1 MRNITSTVYDL
12 LLNMRSHFLGVG
24 LQQKFSHEEPLRA
37 ELYNSYRMKQHGER
51 VASLHGIIETKI
63 HDRLLKR
70 LDNNEKILL
79 EVRNLLVEAV
89 REKRNIT
96 PASEWL
102 LDNFY
107 LIEEQIAIGRK
118 HLPKGYSQN
127 LPILS
132 NGNSARLP
140 RVYDIAL
147 EIISHSDGRV
157 DINNLSSFIES
168 YQITSKLTIGELW
181 AIPIMLR
188 LALIENLRRIAT
200 RIAID
205 RIDINIAGYW
215 SNELKKTAENNPK
228 DLILKIADMARSMPS
243 LSSAFVSEFS
253 RELQVKGPAHSLPLT
268 WMEQQLTEL
277 GDTVGEL
284 IIFENQKQAAD
295 QVSISNSIKS
305 LRLLSTT
312 EWKSFVENLSEVNK
326 ILCKD
331 IDGIYKNMDFATRDY
346 YRHVIENI
354 ARKSMFSETDIA
366 EIVLNLAIE
375 KNEQGAPVRERHV
388 GYFLIDKGLQQTQRA
403 AHVKFSTKEKFGH
416 FFKNDHLQLYAGS
429 IILLTIIL
437 VAITCLYF
445 YRFNI
450 NLWIIGGIGIMSFV
464 GLSQFATWIINW
476 ITTLVVKPKLLPK
489 MDFTKSIPPQCYTMV
504 AIPSMIGSL
513 EMIDDLVEALE
524 VRYLANPNK
533 GLVYSLITDFK
544 DADEQH
550 LPGDEALI
558 NYTRQSI
565 ESLNKKYEQT
575 GRCVFYLFHRNRE
588 WNKKEKKWI
597 GYERKRGKLAALNT
611 FLRNQNN
618 NAFSVISGDLKTL
631 PFIKY
636 IITLDADTQLP
647 RETAAKLISSMAH
660 PLSMPVYDNHKKR
673 IVHGYGILQPR
684 VSASLPRGNSSWY
697 AKIHS
702 NDSGLDPYT
711 RITSDVYQDLF
722 GEGSFIGKGIYD
734 IDAFEMVLGSRFPEN
749 RVLSHDLLE
758 GSYLR
763 CGLVTDIQL
772 YEDYPE
778 KYITDVSRRHRWV
791 RGDWQIASW
800 ALPFSPGADGKL
812 ASNHLSGLS
821 HWKILD
827 NLRRSLVAPA
837 LLILLVFGWLVMPHP
852 VFWTIGLGLVFIL
865 PAILNSLWQLAHL
878 PKDLEFIPHLKET
891 GKAFL
896 DMLYPALFNMAC
908 LPFEAYINMDA
919 IVRTNWRLIFSRR
932 KLLEWSPSHNHK
944 FKPRRSLGKF
954 YLVMWICPFIILLV
968 TAFAI
973 QKTMFIIL
981 YASPVLAL
989 WLLAPFIAWRISK
1002 PGTRRI
1008 AELASD
1014 ELIYLRKLSRKTW
1027 AFFEDFINEK
1037 NNYLPPDNYQVHPVE
1052 VVANRTSPTNIGIA
1066 LLSHLSA
1073 VDFGYASFPG
1083 LINSMKETF
1092 KTMHKMERF
1101 RGHFY
1106 NWYDTISLQPL
1117 NPKYISSVDSGNLAG
1132 HLVVLKQ
1139 GLLSMPDQP
1148 IIQSEI
1154 FIGLKTTFRIL
1165 QENLK
1170 ENEFSQ
1176 FKLLSETLN
1185 KAIEHHPDSLFA
1197 FHDVVKI
1204 LFTEIKKVE
1213 NNFQGIP
1220 NYWINKF
1227 STQVQESID
1236 TIKAYVPWLEISER
1250 NEIPQIPFFSKIP
1263 SWAELADATNIIKNE
1278 IENSYST
1285 GDEKSITSLP
1295 ANCQELVQKGASSTI
1310 ELLSAIQAL
1319 MDDCTMF
1326 AEIEFDFL
1334 YDQSNNLLHIGYNVD
1349 AHEKDRGYYD
1359 LLASEARLAVFIGIA
1374 QGKLPQE
1381 SWFALGRL
1389 LTYTRKS
1396 PVLLSWSGSMFEYLM
1411 PQLVMPTY
1419 ANTLLEQTNRSMV
1432 QRQIDYG
1439 NQRNVPWGISE
1450 SGYNMVD
1457 SNLNYQYRAFGVPD
1471 LGLKRGLSDDL
1482 VIAPYATIMALMVK
1496 PHEALQ
1502 NLQSMS
1508 HKDFEGKYGFYEA
1521 VDYTPSRLP
1530 RGKDHVPICSFMV
1543 HHQGMSFLSLA
1554 SVLLGQQMQKRFE
1567 DDPQLQS
1574 AILLL
1579 QERIPR
1585 ASIFYAHTSDIVDT
1599 KPATSNPQL
1608 RIIHS
1613 PLTTIPEVQLLSNGR
1628 YHVAISNAGG
1638 GYSHWNNL
1646 AINRWREDGTLDNK
1660 GTFCYIK
1667 DLSSGE
1673 FWSNT
1678 FQPTLRKS
1686 KTYEALFSQ
1695 GHAEFKRVDNGFET
1709 KTEIVVSPEDDLEL
1723 RRVRVINRNG
1733 SSKKIRMSSFA
1744 EVVIAPQA
1752 ADEAHPAF
1760 SNLFVQ
1766 TKIYP
1771 NQSTII
1777 CTRRPKSNNEQPPWM
1792 FHLVTA
1798 DGIAAGKAVF
1808 ETDRSHFIGRG
1819 RSVVNPMAMENGFT
1833 MSGADGSVLDP
1844 CVSISYE
1851 FELKPNQ
1858 TATFDIIT
1866 GMSDSKELCESL
1878 MYKYQDKHIKNRAFE
1893 LSWTHNQV
1901 ILHQINASEGEA
1913 QLYVRMAGSIIY
1925 PNAHLRAA
1933 AEIIRSNFKGQNG
1946 LWSYSISGDI
1956 PIVLLR
1962 VHDIQN
1968 LPLVIQMI
1976 KAHAYWRMKGIAV
1989 DLLILNEDFGAYRQE
2004 LQEQIMNIVTASVN
2018 TTSNAQPG
2026 NIYVRRTEQVTNEDR
2041 ILFQTVARIIIDDHA
2056 GTLEEQVNKKI
2067 NTKPLPPALSPI
2079 SGNSGKIVE
2088 NPKLQLPPGLVFVN
2102 GYGGY
2107 TKDGKEY
2114 IMYSDAEKRTP
2125 APWANVIANYRFGTV
2140 ISESGAAYSW
2150 LENAHEFRLTPWHN
2164 DPVTDSC
2171 GEAFYIRDDEDG
2183 KFWSPM
2189 PLPATSKEAY
2199 ITRHGFGYTVFEHVE
2214 LGIHSETTVFVD
2226 IEKPVKFT
2234 SIRLK
2239 NLSGRE
2245 RKLSVTGYTEWVLG
2259 DLRSKSSMYIITEKD
2274 AETGALFSRNRYNS
2288 IFYEQVCFFT
2298 VDSTK
2303 MSFTCDRTEFIG
2315 RNGSLQSPAAM
2326 SRVKLS
2332 GKNGASMDAC
2342 AAIQIPIGLYT
2353 GEEKEIIFRLGAGN
2367 NEHEALNIIE
2377 TTNDPEFA
2385 NEALKKVHD
2394 FWNETLGIVH
2404 VKTPDAALNFLAN
2417 GWLVYQALACRVW
2430 GRSGYYQSG
2439 GAFGFRDQLQD
2450 VMALLHCKPEVA
2462 RNQIILSASRQF
2474 KEGDVQHWWHPPTGR
2489 GVRTNCSDD
2498 YLWLPFVAS
2507 KYIEHTGDWEILQ
2520 QSVSFIEGRPLNMHE
2535 DSYYDLPV
2543 YLNYFESLYNHCKLA
2558 IQHGL
2563 RFGKHGL
2570 PLIGSGDWNDGMD
2583 RVGNEGRGESVWLAY
2598 FLYSNLNS
2606 FATIAQHQNDVEFA
2620 DECLQQAKKLKEN
2633 IAKNAWDGEWYRR
2646 AYFDDGTP
2654 LGSSKN
2660 KECKIDSISQSW
2672 SLLSGGGSKQRST
2685 SGMNAVDKFLVDRT
2699 HGLIKLL
2706 DPAFDNSELEP
2717 GYIKG
2722 YVPGVRENGGQYT
2735 HAAIWA
2741 MMAFAALGENEKVWE
2756 LFSLINPVNHSK
2768 NEELVNKYKA
2778 EPYVVV
2784 ADIYSTPGHE
2794 GRGGWSW
2801 YTGSAGWMYQFI
2813 LESILGLKREGN
2825 KLLLQPCIPA
2835 EWDSFSISYRYEK
2848 TTYNIHIKNG
2858 EDKPL
2863 IILNGKEQKKK
2874 YIELQDD
2881 AGIQE
2886 IEIHLNSIKKETSIK
2901 EQVNEMK

>member
-1 MRNITSTVYDL
+1 MLNITGTVYDL
-12 LLNMRSHFLGVG
+12 LLSLRSHFLRAG
-24 LQQKFSHEEPLRA
+24 LQQKLSHEEPLRS
-37 ELYNSYRMKQHGER
+37 ELYNSWMMKQHGER
-51 VASLHGIIETKI
+51 VASLHGILETKNQ
-63 HDRLLKR
+63 DRLLRR

-79 EVRNLLVEAV
+79 EVRNLLVDAV
-89 REKRNIT
+89 KEKRNIT

-107 LIEEQIAIGRK
+107 LIEEQISIGRK

-132 NGNSARLP
+132 NGLSAKLP

-157 DINNLSSFIES
+157 DIGNLTSFIES
-168 YQITSKLTIGELW
+168 YQLTTKLTIGELW

-253 RELQVKGPAHSLPLT
+253 REFQVKGPAHTLPLT
-268 WMEQQLTEL
+268 WMEQQLAEL
-277 GDTVGEL
+277 GDTVGEQ

-331 IDGIYKNMDFATRDY
+331 LDGIYQNMDFATRDY
-346 YRHVIENI
+346 YRHIIESI
-354 ARKSMFSETDIA
+354 AKKSAFSETDIA
-366 EIVLNLAIE
+366 EMVINMAAE

-388 GYFLIDKGLQQTQRA
+388 GYFLIDKGLQITQRV
-403 AHVKFSTKEKFGH
+403 AHVKFSAKDKINR
-416 FFKNDHLQLYAGS
+416 FFKNDHLQLYTGS
-429 IILLTIIL
+429 IIFLTIIL
-437 VAITCLYF
+437 VNITCFYF
-445 YRFNI
+445 YRFNTK
-450 NLWIIGGIGIMSFV
+450 LWIIAGIGFLSFV

-489 MDFTKSIPPQCYTMV
+489 MDFTKSIPLQYYTMV
-504 AIPSMIGSL
+504 AIPSIIGSV
-513 EMIDDLVEALE
+513 EIIDDLVEALE
-524 VRYLANPNK
+524 VRYLANPNV
-533 GLVYSLITDFK
+533 GIVYALLTDFT
-544 DADEQH
+544 DAEVQH
-550 LPGDEALI
+550 LPEDETFI
-558 NYTRQSI
+558 NYARQSI
-565 ESLNKKYEQT
+565 ENLNKKYEQT
-575 GRCVFYLFHRNRE
+575 ERCIFYLFHRNRE
-588 WNKKEKKWI
+588 WNSKENKWI
-597 GYERKRGKLAALNT
+597 GYERKRGKLAALNA
-611 FLRNQNN
+611 FLRNKKEHT
-618 NAFSVISGDLKTL
+618 FSVICGDVNALTH
-631 PFIKY
+631 IKY

-647 RETAAKLISSMAH
+647 RETATKLISAMAH
-660 PLSMPVYDNHKKR
+660 PLSLPVYDKNRKR
-673 IVHGYGILQPR
+673 IIYGYGILQPR
-684 VSASLPRGNSSWY
+684 ISASLPRGNSSWY

-734 IDAFEMVLGSRFPEN
+734 IDAFEKVLGNRFPEN

-763 CGLVTDIQL
+763 CGLVSDVQL

-778 KYITDVSRRHRWV
+778 KYFTDVSRRHRWV

-800 ALPFSPGADGKL
+800 ALPFSPDADRKL
-812 ASNHLSGLS
+812 KRNHLSGLS

-865 PAILNSLWQLAHL
+865 PGILNSLWQLIHP
-878 PKDLEFIPHLKET
+878 PKELEFIPHLYET

-896 DMLYPALFNMAC
+896 DLLYPALFNMAC
-908 LPFEAYINMDA
+908 LPFEALYNTDA
-919 IVRTNWRLIFSRR
+919 IFRTNWRLIFSRK

-944 FKPRRSLGKF
+944 FKTRKSLGKF
-954 YLVMWICPFIILLV
+954 YLAMWICPFIVLLV
-968 TAFAI
+968 TGFAI
-973 QKTMFIIL
+973 QKTMYIIL

-989 WLLAPFIAWRISK
+989 WLLAPFVAWRISK
-1002 PGTRRI
+1002 PGTRRVVD
-1008 AELASD
+1008 LARD
-1014 ELIYLRKLSRKTW
+1014 ELIYLRKLSRKIW

-1037 NNYLPPDNYQVHPVE
+1037 NNYLPPDNYQVQPVE
-1052 VVANRTSPTNIGIA
+1052 VVASRTSPTNIGIA

-1073 VDFGYASFPG
+1073 VDFGYITIPALAKST
-1083 LINSMKETF
+1083 KETF
-1092 KTMHKMERF
+1092 TTMHKMERY

-1117 NPKYISSVDSGNLAG
+1117 NPKYISSVDSGNLTG
-1132 HLVVLKQ
+1132 HLMVLKQ
-1139 GLLSMPDQP
+1139 GLLSIPHQP
-1148 IIQSEI
+1148 IICREI
-1154 FIGLKTTFRIL
+1154 FIGLKTTL
-1165 QENLK
+1165 QVIK
-1170 ENEFSQ
+1170 ENMKDNESMQ
-1176 FKLLSETLN
+1176 FNLISTTLN
-1185 KAIEHHPDSLFA
+1185 EAIENCPDTLFS
-1197 FHDVVKI
+1197 FYDVLKI
-1204 LFTEIKKVE
+1204 IFNEIKKLE
-1213 NNFQGIP
+1213 KNLQDIP
-1220 NYWINKF
+1220 LYWIYKF
-1227 STQVQESID
+1227 INQVQQHLETL
-1236 TIKAYVPWLEISER
+1236 TIYAPWIEIANRETMLRFSL
-1250 NEIPQIPFFSKIP
+1250 FSKIP
-1263 SWAELADATNIIKNE
+1263 SWTELADAKNIVHNE
-1278 IENSYST
+1278 IENFQPS
-1285 GDEKSITSLP
+1285 DEEKSILTLP
-1295 ANCQELVQKGASSTI
+1295 ANCEELVGKGVSNI
-1310 ELLSAIQAL
+1310 VELLAMIQTL
-1319 MDDCTMF
+1319 LDDCSLF
-1326 AEIEFDFL
+1326 ADIEFDFL
-1334 YDQSNNLLHIGYNVD
+1334 YDRSNNLLHIGYNVD

-1359 LLASEARLAVFIGIA
+1359 LLASEARLAVFTGIA

-1471 LGLKRGLSDDL
+1471 LGLKRGLSEDL
-1482 VIAPYATIMALMVK
+1482 VIAPYATIMALMIK

-1554 SVLLGQQMQKRFE
+1554 TVLEGQQMQKRFE
-1567 DDPQLQS
+1567 DDPQMQS

-1585 ASIFYAHTSDIVDT
+1585 ASIFYAHTSDIIDT
-1599 KPATSNPQL
+1599 KPTTSNPQL
-1608 RIIHS
+1608 RIIHT
-1613 PLTTIPEVQLLSNGR
+1613 PITMVPEVQLLSNGR
-1628 YHVAISNAGG
+1628 YHVAITNAGG

-1646 AINRWREDGTLDNK
+1646 AINRWREDSTLDNK

-1678 FQPTLRKS
+1678 FQPTLKLS
-1686 KTYEALFSQ
+1686 KIYEAIFSQ
-1695 GHAEFKRVDNGFET
+1695 GHAEFKRIDNGFET

-1723 RRVRVINRNG
+1723 RRVRVINKNSTTKR
-1733 SSKKIRMSSFA
+1733 IRISSFA

-1777 CTRRPKSNNEQPPWM
+1777 CTRRPKSKEEKPPWM

-1798 DGIAAGKAVF
+1798 DGIAVSKAGF
-1808 ETDRSHFIGRG
+1808 ETNRSHFIGRG
-1819 RSVVNPMAMENGFT
+1819 RTVMQPHAMDKDFE
-1833 MSGADGSVLDP
+1833 MSGTAGSVLNP

-1913 QLYVRMAGSIIY
+1913 QLYARMAGSIIY
-1925 PNAHLRAA
+1925 PNALLRATP
-1933 AEIIRSNFKGQNG
+1933 ETIKSNFKGQNG

-2018 TTSNAQPG
+2018 TTSNVQPG
-2026 NIYVRRTEQVTNEDR
+2026 NIFVRRTEQVTNEDR

-2056 GTLEEQVNKKI
+2056 GTLEEQINKKV
-2067 NTKPLPPALSPI
+2067 NSKPLPPLLSPI
-2079 SGNSGKIVE
+2079 SNISGKSIE
-2088 NPKLQLPPGLVFVN
+2088 SPKLQLPPELVFEN
-2102 GYGGY
+2102 GYGGF

-2114 IMYSDAEKRTP
+2114 IIYSEAQKRTP

-2140 ISESGAAYSW
+2140 ISESGSAYTW

-2164 DPVTDSC
+2164 DPVSDSC
-2171 GEAFYIRDDEDG
+2171 GEAFYIRDEEDG

-2189 PLPATSKEAY
+2189 PLPATSKEPY
-2199 ITRHGFGYTVFEHVE
+2199 ITRHGFGYTVFEHIE
-2214 LGIHSETTVFVD
+2214 NGIHSETTVFVD
-2226 IEKPVKFT
+2226 IDKPVKFT

-2245 RKLSVTGYTEWVLG
+2245 RKLSVTGYNEWVLG
-2259 DLRSKSSMYIITEKD
+2259 DLPSKSSMYIITEKD
-2274 AETGALFSRNRYNS
+2274 AETNALFSRNRYNS

-2298 VDSTK
+2298 INSTK
-2303 MSFTCDRTEFIG
+2303 MSFTCDRSEFIG
-2315 RNGSLQSPAAM
+2315 RNGSLQSPAAL
-2326 SRVKLS
+2326 SRLKLS
-2332 GKNGASMDAC
+2332 GKNGAAMDSC
-2342 AAIQIPIGLYT
+2342 AAIQTPVDLYAS
-2353 GEEKEIIFRLGAGN
+2353 EEKETIFRLGAGN
-2367 NEHEALNIIE
+2367 NEHEALNILE
-2377 TTNDPEFA
+2377 TTKDPQDA
-2385 NEALKKVHD
+2385 QGALKKVHD
-2394 FWNETLGIVH
+2394 FWNETLGTVH
-2404 VKTPDAALNFLAN
+2404 VNTPDNALNMLAN
-2417 GWLVYQALACRVW
+2417 GWLVYQTLACRVW

-2450 VMALLHCKPEVA
+2450 VMALLNTKPEVA

-2498 YLWLPFVAS
+2498 YLWLPFVTS
-2507 KYIEHTGDWEILQ
+2507 KYIEHTDDWEILQ
-2520 QSVSFIEGRPLNMHE
+2520 QSISFIEGRPLNIHE

-2543 YLNYFESLYNHCKLA
+2543 YLNYFEPLYNHCKLA

-2583 RVGNEGRGESVWLAY
+2583 RVGNEGRGESVWLAF
-2598 FLYSNLNS
+2598 FLYNNLNS
-2606 FATIAQHQNDVEFA
+2606 FAKIAQHQNDIEFA
-2620 DECLQQAKKLKEN
+2620 EICLQEAKKLKEN

-2660 KECKIDSISQSW
+2660 KECRIDSISQSW
-2672 SLLSGGGSKQRST
+2672 SLISAGGSKQWST
-2685 SGMNAVDKFLVDRT
+2685 SGMKAVDKFLVDRT
-2699 HGLIKLL
+2699 NGLIKLL
-2706 DPAFDNSELEP
+2706 DPAFDSSELDP

-2735 HAAIWA
+2735 HAAIWT
-2741 MMAFAALGENEKVWE
+2741 MMAFAILGENEKVWE

-2768 NEELVNKYKA
+2768 NEALVNKYKA
-2778 EPYVVV
+2778 EPYVIV

-2825 KLLLQPCIPA
+2825 KLFFQPCVPA
-2835 EWDSFSISYRYEK
+2835 SWDSFSIRYQFEK
-2848 TTYNIHIKNG
+2848 TTYNINFKKAENNAF
-2858 EDKPL
+2858 
-2863 IILNGKEQKKK
+2863 IILNGSEQKTN
-2874 YIELQDD
+2874 YIELNGD
-2881 AGIQE
+2881 AGNQE
-2886 IEIHLNSIKKETSIK
+2886 IEIHLNSNKKEIPIN
-2901 EQVNEMK
+2901 EQVKN